1 MPAIVSGIDFNEFFG
16 KFLEETRINPSFK
29 NSDLVK
35 DELMQLACKSAIKG
49 GYDLSESEIEK
60 LYSMLGKEKVAL
72 FCPHGRPI
80 VVRIS
85 KNEMDKWFKRIV

>member
-1 MPAIVSGIDFNEFFG
+1 MAEINFNEFFS
-16 KFLEETRINPSFK
+16 KFLEESKNNASFK
-29 NSDLVK
+29 KLDLVR
-35 DELMQLACKSAIKG
+35 DEIMQLSCKSAIKG
-49 GYDLSESEIEK
+49 GEDLTDKEINI
-60 LYSMLGKEKVAL
+60 LYSMLGKEKIAL